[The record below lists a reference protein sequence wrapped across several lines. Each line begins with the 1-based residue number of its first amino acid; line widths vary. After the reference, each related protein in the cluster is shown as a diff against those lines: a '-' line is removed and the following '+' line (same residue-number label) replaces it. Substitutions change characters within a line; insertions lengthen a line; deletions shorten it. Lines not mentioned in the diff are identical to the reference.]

1 MERAKLI
8 AARGK
13 KYWTLE
19 EAASRLD
26 VCAATIYKWEQGRA
40 APRPRHI
47 RALCKLYG
55 VAAWELG
62 LDEPPEAQEPAVPP
76 QAPVLQE
83 ASLVEYIGGP
93 ESEEKDASESAS
105 FAPLFQQDL
114 KFRLL
119 CLIYQQLHQQQ
130 LSYAMLQVMLN
141 AEIERD

>member
-8 AARGK
+8 AARGR

-40 APRPRHI
+40 TPRPRHI

-76 QAPVLQE
+76 QATRLQE
-83 ASLVEYIGGP
+83 VTLVEREP
-93 ESEEKDASESAS
+93 EPEMKDESE
-105 FAPLFQQDL
+105 
-114 KFRLL
+114 
-119 CLIYQQLHQQQ
+119 
-130 LSYAMLQVMLN
+130 
-141 AEIERD
+141 